1 MKFIYFY
8 ISLILIT
15 FLFSTGCTETPS
27 RYDLIPDEAIKM
39 SPETDIYPPIIHST
53 LWEQPIPIEGPI
65 NTAGAEDAPAISSDG
80 NTFIFF
86 FTPDVDVPPEKQV
99 LDQVTGIWWCTK
111 ENGIWAEPKRAI
123 LSDTLALDG
132 SLCFLENILW
142 FCSVRQGNYRE
153 IDIYTAELNNGEWM
167 DWKNVGYQLNVD
179 YEVGELYTTFDGNL
193 MIYHSNKEGGFGGVD
208 MWYIEKIN
216 GYWTEPVNL
225 GSRINTNLDEG
236 WPYLSA
242 DGTELWFNRW
252 SEMGYMGPALYRSEK
267 LENGSWS
274 NPIEMVSNFAGDP
287 AVDSKGNIYFTHHYY
302 DESMNMIEA
311 DIYVCYKK

>member
-65 NTAGAEDAPAISSDG
+65 NTAGAEDAPVISSDG

-111 ENGIWAEPKRAI
+111 KNGIWAEPKRAI

-225 GSRINTNLDEG
+225 GSRSDI
-236 WPYLSA
+236 LS
-242 DGTELWFNRW
+242 G
-252 SEMGYMGPALYRSEK
+252 
-267 LENGSWS
+267 
-274 NPIEMVSNFAGDP
+274 
-287 AVDSKGNIYFTHHYY
+287 
-302 DESMNMIEA
+302 MNA
-311 DIYVCYKK
+311 